1 MDIFYSPQRSRC
13 LAVYDYIYT
22 SQKPLNN
29 NIFERRIS
37 NAVSAANVIESFE
50 QLAPEV
56 FKDAEERISY
66 EKTIEELKTPN

>member
-1 MDIFYSPQRSRC
+1 

>member
-1 MDIFYSPQRSRC
+1 
-13 LAVYDYIYT
+13 
-22 SQKPLNN
+22 
-29 NIFERRIS
+29 
-37 NAVSAANVIESFE
+37 VSAANVIESFE